1 MGPRPPSSSE
11 LCKPSKGLVGRGNR
25 RFFSKVHF
33 HFETFHLFLCCAD
46 DAWLPACSA
55 ELEASDQLDSPDL
68 QAPPSSCSNPSLLQ
82 PSASSCSSSFST
94 CRQPSC
100 SNPGSPQPSPL
111 PCCSSK
117 SSCCCFTRTPSQTR
131 GRNFNP
137 SGPLQAALDVDDKPK
152 SLAGGVQ
159 DEMDV
164 QGVFITIAQPV
175 DLAPERL

>member
-1 MGPRPPSSSE
+1 MGPRPPSFSE

-33 HFETFHLFLCCAD
+33 HFETFHLFLCCAG

-68 QAPPSSCSNPSLLQ
+68 QAPPSSCSIPPS
-82 PSASSCSSSFST
+82 PS
-94 CRQPSC
+94 R

-117 SSCCCFTRTPSQTR
+117 SSCCCFTRTPSQT
-131 GRNFNP
+131 FNP
-137 SGPLQAALDVDDKPK
+137 NGPLQAALDVDDKQPK

-164 QGVFITIAQPV
+164 QGVFITIAQPA

>member
-1 MGPRPPSSSE
+1 M
-11 LCKPSKGLVGRGNR
+11 GRGNR

-33 HFETFHLFLCCAD
+33 HFETFHLYLSCAG

-68 QAPPSSCSNPSLLQ
+68 PPSSCSTCSNPSLLQ
-82 PSASSCSSSFST
+82 PSASSCSSSFPT

-100 SNPGSPQPSPL
+100 SNPGSLQ

-164 QGVFITIAQPV
+164 QGVFITIAQPA